1 MQKKKL
7 IKIVELAKTN
17 ENDEYILMIR
27 CNTLEEYCL
36 VGDTFWK
43 FVLDNQEII
52 DFKDTQAFKALKKRK
67 VKNMETITNRQR
79 SVARLHKAGRGEP
92 LTVALW
98 TMWKEGEVFEIT
110 RILPLDNGETV
121 FEYSVK

>member
-1 MQKKKL
+1 M
-7 IKIVELAKTN
+7 KTIN
-17 ENDEYILMIR
+17 
-27 CNTLEEYCL
+27 
-36 VGDTFWK
+36 
-43 FVLDNQEII
+43 
-52 DFKDTQAFKALKKRK
+52 KRK
-67 VKNMETITNRQR
+67 RIDARR
-79 SVARLHKAGRGEP
+79 SVSRLHKAGRGEP